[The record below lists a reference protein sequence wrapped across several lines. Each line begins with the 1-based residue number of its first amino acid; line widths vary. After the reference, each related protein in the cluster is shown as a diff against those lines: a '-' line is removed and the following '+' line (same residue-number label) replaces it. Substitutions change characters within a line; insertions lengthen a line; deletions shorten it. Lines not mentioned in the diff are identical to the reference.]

1 MKLSANV
8 INQCMFVLMLLVFE
22 MSPLLFWSACFNFNL
37 FLQLF
42 LFLWVRSSDSH
53 DLVPYR
59 SIDLI
64 CNLVEEI

>member
-37 FLQLF
+37 FFKLF
-42 LFLWVRSSDSH
+42 LFLWVRSSDGYG
-53 DLVPYR
+53 LVPYR

>member
-37 FLQLF
+37 FLKLF
-42 LFLWVRSSDSH
+42 LFLWVRSSDGYG
-53 DLVPYR
+53 LVPYR